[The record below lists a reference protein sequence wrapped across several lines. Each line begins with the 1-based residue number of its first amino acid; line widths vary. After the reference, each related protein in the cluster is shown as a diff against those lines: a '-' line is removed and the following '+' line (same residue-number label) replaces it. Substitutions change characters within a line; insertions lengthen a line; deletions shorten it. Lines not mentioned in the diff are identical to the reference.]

1 MLKKH
6 ALFSIALLSS
16 ASLYAIPIE
25 SRGLSD
31 SSPAATNVVSD
42 AGMPIAGNMSWD
54 LIQKNQQ
61 LENQIRELRGK
72 IEEQE
77 NTIDQLSKEL
87 TNRYTDLDQRLE
99 LLNQKLEPENN
110 DQTAPVENAPAING
124 NAPTNSTPTESNP
137 AAPQAPTKPAPQ
149 TPVNNAA
156 QPSTSSTINNSSDP
170 IALEKAAY
178 TIALD
183 AYKKGGA
190 KQAIAPMQNFIKNN
204 PNSIYTGNAYFW
216 LAEFNLAI
224 DPPNYNEAKKNYE
237 IVAAKFPNSSKAPRA
252 LYQLYS
258 IAKDVNKNTQTANVY
273 KNKLLATYPKSEEA
287 GYFKKA

>member
-31 SSPAATNVVSD
+31 TASSRNDVANSPA
-42 AGMPIAGNMSWD
+42 PIAGNMNWD

-72 IEEQE
+72 IEEQDHA
-77 NTIDQLSKEL
+77 IDQLNKEL

-99 LLNQKLEPENN
+99 LLNQKLEPESNQPEQAPAEN
-110 DQTAPVENAPAING
+110 ASVDSSTATDQTSTASKATTNSTAPTTAQNPAT
-124 NAPTNSTPTESNP
+124 PTNSSNN
-137 AAPQAPTKPAPQ
+137 T
-149 TPVNNAA
+149 
-156 QPSTSSTINNSSDP
+156 SDP
-170 IALEKAAY
+170 VALEKAAY

-190 KQAIAPMQNFIKNN
+190 KQAIAPMQNFIKNY

-216 LAEFNLAI
+216 LAEFQLAI

-273 KNKLLATYPKSEEA
+273 KSKLLSTYPKSEEA
-287 GYFKKA
+287 GFFKKG

>member
-31 SSPAATNVVSD
+31 SNSTSPALNSSSS
-42 AGMPIAGNMSWD
+42 PIAGNMNWD

-61 LENQIRELRGK
+61 LESQIRELRGK
-72 IEEQE
+72 IEEQDHS
-77 NTIDQLSKEL
+77 IDQLNKEL

-99 LLNQKLEPENN
+99 LLNQKLDP
-110 DQTAPVENAPAING
+110 ENAP
-124 NAPTNSTPTESNP
+124 TDESHSE
-137 AAPQAPTKPAPQ
+137 AKPADNQPA
-149 TPVNNAA
+149 TPNN
-156 QPSTSSTINNSSDP
+156 PTSTSTASKDTNNTVSGTNTSDP
-170 IALEKAAY
+170 QELEKAAY

-190 KQAIAPMQNFIKNN
+190 KQAITPMQNFIKNN
-204 PNSIYTGNAYFW
+204 PNGLYTGNAYFW

-237 IVAAKFPNSSKAPRA
+237 IVASKFPNSTKAPRA

-258 IAKDVNKNTQTANVY
+258 IAKDVNKNVATANVY
-273 KNKLLATYPKSEEA
+273 KNKLLSAYPQSEEA
-287 GYFKKA
+287 GFFKKA

>member
-1 MLKKH
+1 MMLKKH

-25 SRGLSD
+25 SRGLSNASSGND
-31 SSPAATNVVSD
+31 VANSPA
-42 AGMPIAGNMSWD
+42 PITGNMNWD

-72 IEEQE
+72 IEEQDHA
-77 NTIDQLSKEL
+77 IDQLNKEL
-87 TNRYTDLDQRLE
+87 SNRYTDLDQRLE
-99 LLNQKLEPENN
+99 LLNQKLEPDNN
-110 DQTAPVENAPAING
+110 SQEQQAPAENAPT
-124 NAPTNSTPTESNP
+124 TNPSVENP
-137 AAPQAPTKPAPQ
+137 EQTTQTAAPNQTATQQQAATQ
-149 TPVNNAA
+149 TAQTSATSANSNN
-156 QPSTSSTINNSSDP
+156 TSDA

-178 TIALD
+178 TVALD

-190 KQAIAPMQNFIKNN
+190 KQAIAPMQNFIKNY

-216 LAEFNLAI
+216 LAEFQLAI

-273 KNKLLATYPKSEEA
+273 KTKLLNTYPKSEEA
-287 GYFKKA
+287 GYFKKG

>member
-31 SSPAATNVVSD
+31 TASSRNDVANSPA
-42 AGMPIAGNMSWD
+42 PIVGNMNWD

-72 IEEQE
+72 IEEQDHA
-77 NTIDQLSKEL
+77 IDQLNKEL

-99 LLNQKLEPENN
+99 LLNQKLEPESN
-110 DQTAPVENAPAING
+110 QPEQAPTENAPVDSSTATDQTTT
-124 NAPTNSTPTESNP
+124 ASKATTNSTAPTTAQNP
-137 AAPQAPTKPAPQ
+137 ATPA
-149 TPVNNAA
+149 
-156 QPSTSSTINNSSDP
+156 NSSNNTSDP
-170 IALEKAAY
+170 VALEKAAY

-190 KQAIAPMQNFIKNN
+190 KQAIAPMQNFIKNY

-216 LAEFNLAI
+216 LAEFQLAI

-273 KNKLLATYPKSEEA
+273 KSKLLSTYPKSEEA
-287 GYFKKA
+287 GFFKKG

>member
-31 SSPAATNVVSD
+31 TASSRNDVANSPA
-42 AGMPIAGNMSWD
+42 PIAGNMNWD

-72 IEEQE
+72 IEEQDHA
-77 NTIDQLSKEL
+77 IDQLNKEL

-99 LLNQKLEPENN
+99 LLNQKLEPESN
-110 DQTAPVENAPAING
+110 QPEQAPAENAPVDSSNTTDQTTSTNKATINSPV
-124 NAPTNSTPTESNP
+124 PTTAQNSATPTTDSG
-137 AAPQAPTKPAPQ
+137 
-149 TPVNNAA
+149 NN
-156 QPSTSSTINNSSDP
+156 TSDP
-170 IALEKAAY
+170 VALEKAAY

-190 KQAIAPMQNFIKNN
+190 KQAIAPMQNFIKNY

-216 LAEFNLAI
+216 LAEFQLAI
-224 DPPNYNEAKKNYE
+224 DPPNYNDAKKNYE

-273 KNKLLATYPKSEEA
+273 KSKLLSTYPKSEEA
-287 GYFKKA
+287 GFFKKG

>member
-31 SSPAATNVVSD
+31 TASSRNDVANSPA
-42 AGMPIAGNMSWD
+42 PIAGNMNWD

-72 IEEQE
+72 IEEQDHA
-77 NTIDQLSKEL
+77 IDQLNKEL

-99 LLNQKLEPENN
+99 LLNQKLEPESN
-110 DQTAPVENAPAING
+110 QPEQAPAENAPVDSSTATDQTST
-124 NAPTNSTPTESNP
+124 ASKATTNSTAPTTAQNP
-137 AAPQAPTKPAPQ
+137 A
-149 TPVNNAA
+149 
-156 QPSTSSTINNSSDP
+156 TSANSSNNTSDP
-170 IALEKAAY
+170 VALEKAAY

-190 KQAIAPMQNFIKNN
+190 KQAIAPMQNFIKNY

-216 LAEFNLAI
+216 LAEFQLAI

-273 KNKLLATYPKSEEA
+273 KSKLLSTYPKSEEA
-287 GYFKKA
+287 GFFKKG

>member
-31 SSPAATNVVSD
+31 TASSRNDVANSPA
-42 AGMPIAGNMSWD
+42 PIAGNMNWD

-72 IEEQE
+72 IEEQDHA
-77 NTIDQLSKEL
+77 IDQLNKEL

-110 DQTAPVENAPAING
+110 QPEQAPAENAPVDSSTATDQTTT
-124 NAPTNSTPTESNP
+124 ASKATTNSTAPTTAQNP
-137 AAPQAPTKPAPQ
+137 A
-149 TPVNNAA
+149 
-156 QPSTSSTINNSSDP
+156 TSANSSNNTSDP
-170 IALEKAAY
+170 VALEKAAY

-190 KQAIAPMQNFIKNN
+190 KQAIAPMQNFIKNY

-216 LAEFNLAI
+216 LAEFQLAI

-273 KNKLLATYPKSEEA
+273 KSKLLSTYPKSEEA
-287 GYFKKA
+287 GFFKKG

>member
-31 SSPAATNVVSD
+31 TASSRNDVANSAA
-42 AGMPIAGNMSWD
+42 PIAGNMNWD

-72 IEEQE
+72 IEEQDHA
-77 NTIDQLSKEL
+77 IDQLNKEL

-99 LLNQKLEPENN
+99 LLNQKLEPESNQPEQAPTEN
-110 DQTAPVENAPAING
+110 APVDSSTATDQTATASKATTNSS
-124 NAPTNSTPTESNP
+124 APTTAQNP
-137 AAPQAPTKPAPQ
+137 A
-149 TPVNNAA
+149 
-156 QPSTSSTINNSSDP
+156 TSANSSNNTSDP
-170 IALEKAAY
+170 VALEKAAY

-190 KQAIAPMQNFIKNN
+190 KQAIAPMQNFIKNY

-216 LAEFNLAI
+216 LAEFQLAI

-273 KNKLLATYPKSEEA
+273 KSKLLSTYPKSEEA
-287 GYFKKA
+287 GFFKKG

>member
-31 SSPAATNVVSD
+31 TASSRNDVANSAA
-42 AGMPIAGNMSWD
+42 PIAGNMNWD

-72 IEEQE
+72 IEEQDHA
-77 NTIDQLSKEL
+77 IDQLNKEL

-110 DQTAPVENAPAING
+110 QPEQAPAENAPVDSSTATDQTTT
-124 NAPTNSTPTESNP
+124 ASKATTNSP
-137 AAPQAPTKPAPQ
+137 AATTA
-149 TPVNNAA
+149 
-156 QPSTSSTINNSSDP
+156 NSSNNTSDP
-170 IALEKAAY
+170 VALEKAAY

-190 KQAIAPMQNFIKNN
+190 KQAIAPMQNFIKNY

-216 LAEFNLAI
+216 LAEFQLAI

-273 KNKLLATYPKSEEA
+273 KSKLLSTYPKSEEA
-287 GYFKKA
+287 GFFKKG

>member
-31 SSPAATNVVSD
+31 TASSRNDVANSPA
-42 AGMPIAGNMSWD
+42 PIAGNMNWD

-72 IEEQE
+72 IEEQDHA
-77 NTIDQLSKEL
+77 IDQLNKEL

-99 LLNQKLEPENN
+99 LLNQKLEPESN
-110 DQTAPVENAPAING
+110 QPEQAPAENAPVDSSAITDQTTT
-124 NAPTNSTPTESNP
+124 ASKATTNSPASATQNSATP
-137 AAPQAPTKPAPQ
+137 A
-149 TPVNNAA
+149 
-156 QPSTSSTINNSSDP
+156 NSSNNTSDP
-170 IALEKAAY
+170 VALEKAAY

-190 KQAIAPMQNFIKNN
+190 KQAIAPMQNFIKNY

-216 LAEFNLAI
+216 LAEFQLAI

-273 KNKLLATYPKSEEA
+273 KSKLLSTYPKSEEA
-287 GYFKKA
+287 GFFKKG

>member
-31 SSPAATNVVSD
+31 SASSRNDVANSPA
-42 AGMPIAGNMSWD
+42 PIAGNMNWD

-72 IEEQE
+72 IEEQDHA
-77 NTIDQLSKEL
+77 IDQLNKEL

-99 LLNQKLEPENN
+99 LLNQKLEPESN
-110 DQTAPVENAPAING
+110 QPEQAPTENAPVDSSTATDQTTT
-124 NAPTNSTPTESNP
+124 ASKATTNSP
-137 AAPQAPTKPAPQ
+137 ASA
-149 TPVNNAA
+149 AA
-156 QPSTSSTINNSSDP
+156 QNSATPANSSNNTSDP
-170 IALEKAAY
+170 VALEKAAY

-190 KQAIAPMQNFIKNN
+190 KQAIAPMQNFIKNY

-216 LAEFNLAI
+216 LAEFQLAI

-273 KNKLLATYPKSEEA
+273 KSKLLSTYPKSEEA
-287 GYFKKA
+287 GFFKKG

>member
-1 MLKKH
+1 MMLKKH

-31 SSPAATNVVSD
+31 TASSRNDVANSPA
-42 AGMPIAGNMSWD
+42 PIAGNMNWD

-72 IEEQE
+72 IEEQDHA
-77 NTIDQLSKEL
+77 IDQLNKEL

-99 LLNQKLEPENN
+99 LLNQKLEPESN
-110 DQTAPVENAPAING
+110 QPEQAPAENAPVDSSTATDQTSTASKATTNSP
-124 NAPTNSTPTESNP
+124 APTTAQNP
-137 AAPQAPTKPAPQ
+137 ATPA
-149 TPVNNAA
+149 
-156 QPSTSSTINNSSDP
+156 NSSNNTSDP
-170 IALEKAAY
+170 VALEKAAY

-190 KQAIAPMQNFIKNN
+190 KQAIAPMQNFIKNY

-216 LAEFNLAI
+216 LAEFQLAI

-273 KNKLLATYPKSEEA
+273 KSKLLSTYPKSEEA
-287 GYFKKA
+287 GFFKKG

>member
-31 SSPAATNVVSD
+31 TASSRNDVTNSPA
-42 AGMPIAGNMSWD
+42 PIAGNMNWD

-72 IEEQE
+72 IEEQDHA
-77 NTIDQLSKEL
+77 IDQLNKEL

-99 LLNQKLEPENN
+99 LLNQKLEPESN
-110 DQTAPVENAPAING
+110 QPEQAPAENAPVDSSTATDQTTTASKATTNST
-124 NAPTNSTPTESNP
+124 APTPTNSSNN
-137 AAPQAPTKPAPQ
+137 T
-149 TPVNNAA
+149 
-156 QPSTSSTINNSSDP
+156 SDP
-170 IALEKAAY
+170 VALEKAAY

-190 KQAIAPMQNFIKNN
+190 KQAIAPMQNFIKNY

-216 LAEFNLAI
+216 LAEFQLAI

-273 KNKLLATYPKSEEA
+273 KSKLLSTYPKSEEA
-287 GYFKKA
+287 GFFKKG

>member
-31 SSPAATNVVSD
+31 TASSRNDVANSPA
-42 AGMPIAGNMSWD
+42 PIAGNMNWD

-72 IEEQE
+72 IEEQDHA
-77 NTIDQLSKEL
+77 IDQLNKEL

-99 LLNQKLEPENN
+99 LLNQKLEPESN
-110 DQTAPVENAPAING
+110 QPEQAPAENAPVDSSATTDQTTT
-124 NAPTNSTPTESNP
+124 ASKATTNSPASATQNSATP
-137 AAPQAPTKPAPQ
+137 A
-149 TPVNNAA
+149 
-156 QPSTSSTINNSSDP
+156 NSSNNTSDP
-170 IALEKAAY
+170 VALEKAAY

-190 KQAIAPMQNFIKNN
+190 KQAIAPMQNFIKNY

-216 LAEFNLAI
+216 LAEFQLAI

-273 KNKLLATYPKSEEA
+273 KSKLLSTYPKSEEA
-287 GYFKKA
+287 GFFKKG

>member
-31 SSPAATNVVSD
+31 TASSRNDVANSPA
-42 AGMPIAGNMSWD
+42 PIAGNMNWD

-72 IEEQE
+72 IEEQDHA
-77 NTIDQLSKEL
+77 IDQLNKEL

-110 DQTAPVENAPAING
+110 QPEQAPAENAPVDSSTATDQTTTASKATTNSP
-124 NAPTNSTPTESNP
+124 APTTAQNP
-137 AAPQAPTKPAPQ
+137 ATPA
-149 TPVNNAA
+149 
-156 QPSTSSTINNSSDP
+156 NSSNNTSDP
-170 IALEKAAY
+170 VALEKAAY

-190 KQAIAPMQNFIKNN
+190 KQAIAPMQNFIKNY

-216 LAEFNLAI
+216 LAEFQLAI

-273 KNKLLATYPKSEEA
+273 KSKLLSTYPKSEEA
-287 GYFKKA
+287 GFFKKG

>member
-25 SRGLSD
+25 SRGLSNTA
-31 SSPAATNVVSD
+31 SSRNDVANSAA
-42 AGMPIAGNMSWD
+42 PIAGNMNWD

-72 IEEQE
+72 IEEQDHA
-77 NTIDQLSKEL
+77 IDQLNKEL

-99 LLNQKLEPENN
+99 LLNQKLEPESN
-110 DQTAPVENAPAING
+110 QPEQAPAENAPVDSSTATDQTSTASKATTNSP
-124 NAPTNSTPTESNP
+124 APTTAQNP
-137 AAPQAPTKPAPQ
+137 ATPA
-149 TPVNNAA
+149 
-156 QPSTSSTINNSSDP
+156 NSSNNTSDP
-170 IALEKAAY
+170 VALEKAAY

-190 KQAIAPMQNFIKNN
+190 KQAIAPMQNFIKNY

-216 LAEFNLAI
+216 LAEFQLAI

-273 KNKLLATYPKSEEA
+273 KSKLLSTYPKSEEA
-287 GYFKKA
+287 GFFKKG

>member
-31 SSPAATNVVSD
+31 TASSRNDVANSAA
-42 AGMPIAGNMSWD
+42 PIAGNMNWD

-72 IEEQE
+72 IEEQDHA
-77 NTIDQLSKEL
+77 IDQLNKEL

-99 LLNQKLEPENN
+99 LLNQKLEPESN
-110 DQTAPVENAPAING
+110 QPEQAPAENAPVDSSTATDQTSTASKATTNSP
-124 NAPTNSTPTESNP
+124 APTTAQNP
-137 AAPQAPTKPAPQ
+137 ATPA
-149 TPVNNAA
+149 
-156 QPSTSSTINNSSDP
+156 NSSNNTSDP
-170 IALEKAAY
+170 VALEKAAY

-190 KQAIAPMQNFIKNN
+190 KQAIAPMQNFIKNY

-216 LAEFNLAI
+216 LAEFQLAI

-273 KNKLLATYPKSEEA
+273 KSKLLSTYPKSEEA
-287 GYFKKA
+287 GFFKKG

>member
-31 SSPAATNVVSD
+31 TASSRNDVANSPA
-42 AGMPIAGNMSWD
+42 PIAGNMNWD

-72 IEEQE
+72 IEEQDHA
-77 NTIDQLSKEL
+77 IDQLNKEL

-99 LLNQKLEPENN
+99 LLNQKLEPESN
-110 DQTAPVENAPAING
+110 QPEQAPAENAPVDSSTATDQTTT
-124 NAPTNSTPTESNP
+124 ASKATTNSTAPTTAQNP
-137 AAPQAPTKPAPQ
+137 ATPA
-149 TPVNNAA
+149 
-156 QPSTSSTINNSSDP
+156 NSSNNTSDP
-170 IALEKAAY
+170 VALEKAAY

-190 KQAIAPMQNFIKNN
+190 KQAIAPMQNFIKNY

-216 LAEFNLAI
+216 LAEFQLAI

-273 KNKLLATYPKSEEA
+273 KNKLLSTYPKSEEA
-287 GYFKKA
+287 GFFKKRLIRLFTI

>member
-31 SSPAATNVVSD
+31 TASSRNDVANSAA
-42 AGMPIAGNMSWD
+42 PIAGNMNWD

-72 IEEQE
+72 IEEQDHA
-77 NTIDQLSKEL
+77 IDQLNKEL

-110 DQTAPVENAPAING
+110 QPEQAPAENAPVDSSTATDQTTTASKATTNSP
-124 NAPTNSTPTESNP
+124 APTTAQNP
-137 AAPQAPTKPAPQ
+137 ATPA
-149 TPVNNAA
+149 
-156 QPSTSSTINNSSDP
+156 NSSNNTSDP
-170 IALEKAAY
+170 VALEKAAY

-190 KQAIAPMQNFIKNN
+190 KQAIAPMQNFIKNY

-216 LAEFNLAI
+216 LAEFQLAI

-273 KNKLLATYPKSEEA
+273 KSKLLSTYPKSEEA
-287 GYFKKA
+287 GFFKKG

>member
-31 SSPAATNVVSD
+31 TASSRNDVTNSPA
-42 AGMPIAGNMSWD
+42 PIAGNMNWD

-72 IEEQE
+72 IEEQDHA
-77 NTIDQLSKEL
+77 IDQLNKEL

-99 LLNQKLEPENN
+99 LLNQKLEPESN
-110 DQTAPVENAPAING
+110 QPEQAPAENAPVDSSTATDQTTTASKATTNSTAPTTAQ
-124 NAPTNSTPTESNP
+124 NPATPTNSSNN
-137 AAPQAPTKPAPQ
+137 T
-149 TPVNNAA
+149 
-156 QPSTSSTINNSSDP
+156 SDP
-170 IALEKAAY
+170 VALEKAAY

-190 KQAIAPMQNFIKNN
+190 KQAIAPMQNFIKNY

-216 LAEFNLAI
+216 LAEFQLAI

-273 KNKLLATYPKSEEA
+273 KSKLLSTYPKSEEA
-287 GYFKKA
+287 GFFKKG

>member
-25 SRGLSD
+25 SRGLSNASSGND
-31 SSPAATNVVSD
+31 VANSPA
-42 AGMPIAGNMSWD
+42 PITGNMNWD

-72 IEEQE
+72 IEEQDHA
-77 NTIDQLSKEL
+77 IDQLNKEL
-87 TNRYTDLDQRLE
+87 SNRYTDLDQRLE
-99 LLNQKLEPENN
+99 LLNQKLEPDNN
-110 DQTAPVENAPAING
+110 SQEQQAPAENAPT
-124 NAPTNSTPTESNP
+124 TNPSVENP
-137 AAPQAPTKPAPQ
+137 EQTTQTAAPNQTATQQQAAIQ
-149 TPVNNAA
+149 TAQTSATSANSNN
-156 QPSTSSTINNSSDP
+156 TSDA

-178 TIALD
+178 TVALD

-190 KQAIAPMQNFIKNN
+190 KQAIAPMQNFIKNY

-216 LAEFNLAI
+216 LAEFQLAI

-273 KNKLLATYPKSEEA
+273 KTKLLNTYPKSEEA
-287 GYFKKA
+287 GYFKKS

>member
-31 SSPAATNVVSD
+31 SNSTSPALNSSSS
-42 AGMPIAGNMSWD
+42 PIAGNMNWD

-61 LENQIRELRGK
+61 LESQIRELRGK
-72 IEEQE
+72 IEEQDHS
-77 NTIDQLSKEL
+77 IDQLNKEL

-99 LLNQKLEPENN
+99 LLNQKLDP
-110 DQTAPVENAPAING
+110 ENAP
-124 NAPTNSTPTESNP
+124 TDESHSE
-137 AAPQAPTKPAPQ
+137 AKPADNQPA
-149 TPVNNAA
+149 TPNN
-156 QPSTSSTINNSSDP
+156 PTSTSTASKDTNNTVSGTNTSDP
-170 IALEKAAY
+170 QELEKAAY

-190 KQAIAPMQNFIKNN
+190 KQAITPMQNFIKNN
-204 PNSIYTGNAYFW
+204 PNGLYTGNAYFW

-237 IVAAKFPNSSKAPRA
+237 IVASKFPNSTKAPRA

-258 IAKDVNKNTQTANVY
+258 IAKDVNKNVATANVY
-273 KNKLLATYPKSEEA
+273 KNKLCTRQISQNPYPIRVLPS
-287 GYFKKA
+287 

>member
-31 SSPAATNVVSD
+31 SNSTSPALNSSSS
-42 AGMPIAGNMSWD
+42 PITGNMNWD

-61 LENQIRELRGK
+61 LESQIRELRGK
-72 IEEQE
+72 IEEQDHS
-77 NTIDQLSKEL
+77 IDQLNKEL

-99 LLNQKLEPENN
+99 LLNQKLDP
-110 DQTAPVENAPAING
+110 ENAP
-124 NAPTNSTPTESNP
+124 TDESHSE
-137 AAPQAPTKPAPQ
+137 AKPADNQPA
-149 TPVNNAA
+149 TPNN
-156 QPSTSSTINNSSDP
+156 PTSTSTASKDTNNTVSGTNTSDP
-170 IALEKAAY
+170 QELEKAAY

-190 KQAIAPMQNFIKNN
+190 KQAITPMQNFIKNN
-204 PNSIYTGNAYFW
+204 PNGLYTGNAYFW

-237 IVAAKFPNSSKAPRA
+237 IVASKFPNSTKAPRA

-258 IAKDVNKNTQTANVY
+258 IAKDVNKNVATANVY
-273 KNKLLATYPKSEEA
+273 KNKLLSAYPQSEEA
-287 GYFKKA
+287 GFFKKA